1 MGHYDCIILYNAAII
16 SEKEGCEEKIY
27 ASNIIRAEVGAV
39 EESLQDGGFKPYV
52 LSVEH
57 FSKDLVDTLLEI
69 SPKFVFNLCEEINGK
84 CELEMCIAGLLEL
97 MGIPYTGSDPFALG
111 LALNKFHVKQILR
124 SAGVPTAR
132 GYVRHPGQKLTIPRG
147 MRFPMIVKP
156 AREDA
161 SLGIN
166 SNSVC
171 RTPGQLERQIR
182 YVHDIYE
189 QEALVEEYLDGREFN
204 VSVIG
209 DENPEVLAIQEI
221 DFVGL
226 PKDEPRIVSY
236 RAKWD
241 EESPFYN
248 CTVPICPATLSKRLE
263 NRIKDIA
270 IRSHL
275 SVGCRDYCRV
285 DMRTDARGSLFVLEV
300 NPNCDISPNAGFA
313 RAARAA
319 GYSYSEMI
327 LKISETAMERGAK
340 VAAAVY
346 AF

>member
-1 MGHYDCIILYNAAII
+1 MKRHDCVVLYNAASI
-16 SEKEGCEEKIY
+16 SEKEGSEEKIY
-27 ASNIIRAEVGAV
+27 ASNIIREEVSAV
-39 EESLQDGGFKPYV
+39 EESLRDGGYRPYV
-52 LSVEH
+52 LSVDY
-57 FSKDLVDTLLEI
+57 FSRDLIQTLHEI

-124 SAGVPTAR
+124 SAGIPTAR
-132 GYVRHPGQKLTIPRG
+132 GYVRYPGQKLTIPRG
-147 MRFPMIVKP
+147 LRFPMFVKP
-156 AREDA
+156 SREDA

-166 SNSVC
+166 SHSVC
-171 RTPGQLERQIR
+171 RSPEDLERQIR
-182 YVHDIYE
+182 YVHEIYE

-209 DENPEVLAIQEI
+209 DQNPEVLAIQEI

-226 PKDEPRIVSY
+226 PEGEPRIVSY

-241 EESPFYN
+241 EESPFYK
-248 CTVPICPATLSKRLE
+248 CTVPICPANLTKRLA
-263 NRIKDIA
+263 NRIRDIA
-270 IRSHL
+270 IRSHTCI
-275 SVGCRDYCRV
+275 GCRDYSRV
-285 DMRTDARGSLFVLEV
+285 DMRTDARGSLYVLEV

-313 RAARAA
+313 RAARVA